1 MGLLLM
7 VVFDYIGAGKHS
19 TTKLLLLVLCA
30 VFVVFGIYLHTGAFV
45 AEELSQYI
53 CPISNDNFSLF
64 LHVFFLFILFY
75 IYGGAKSRNYS
86 YTRRILMNM
95 ETVYF
100 LIILLA
106 VVVIYAYFNI
116 ISGKQE
122 FVQCVEAGPTLAIN
136 AKRLKELS
144 FYDRH
149 RTIQKSDGQEIDTS
163 GMIRI
168 VVKGNC
174 MRPKNIESGAQLLVK
189 KINEKESICNQIK
202 KGDILL

>member
-1 MGLLLM
+1 
-7 VVFDYIGAGKHS
+7 
-19 TTKLLLLVLCA
+19 
-30 VFVVFGIYLHTGAFV
+30 
-45 AEELSQYI
+45 
-53 CPISNDNFSLF
+53 
-64 LHVFFLFILFY
+64 
-75 IYGGAKSRNYS
+75 
-86 YTRRILMNM
+86 MNM

-149 RTIQKSDGQEIDTS
+149 RTIQKTDGQEIDTS

-189 KINEKESICNQIK
+189 KISEKESICNQIK
-202 KGDILL
+202 KGDILLIYLSDNDIYKIRVFDRYEGEDLVTYRYDDNGRRQDSSRNHKESSIIGIVKYRL